1 MESNFDKYIQ
11 RSACYMND
19 CPYGY
24 DISCDDCVSRMVAE
38 HYAEHDKQIRTEAV
52 EEAAVLIRQ
61 FTREWNMT
69 NHKRISYIASDELI
83 SYLRN
88 HMKEQSNAK

>member
-1 MESNFDKYIQ
+1 MNNCSSCKYYDA
-11 RSACYMND
+11 SVDCCNADDVCYVD
-19 CPYGY
+19 GLEKGRA
-24 DISCDDCVSRMVAE
+24 D
-38 HYAEHDKQIRTEAV
+38 AV